1 LWNIS
6 VSFINDAFILVYNSC
21 TADCASNNDDDS
33 SEKMRPQAVVL
44 VLLRPMLL
52 LLVVMAIGG
61 GKLSFVRNYDV
72 VNGFTIPRHT
82 KPILPMIRKLNHR
95 HRTHTALLRSSAAE
109 DEDDF
114 EADDMYT
121 GSDDMDID
129 ASSASTTLNS
139 HSYIDH
145 VPCKIQVI
153 GVGGGGGN
161 AVNHMIQQQDD
172 RLQGV
177 TFYAINTD
185 AQALSQS
192 NVPNVVNIGKSL
204 TRGLG
209 AGGNPIIGK
218 EAALENAL
226 ELKKMMQG
234 SDLVFI
240 TAGMG
245 GGTGSG
251 AAPVVAE
258 IAKKECGCL
267 TVGIVTKPFAFEGR
281 RRMKQAEEAIE
292 QLRLRVDT
300 LIVVSNDKLLQLVED
315 DTPMVDAF
323 VIADSILRQGVI
335 VCFL

>member
-1 LWNIS
+1 
-6 VSFINDAFILVYNSC
+6 
-21 TADCASNNDDDS
+21 
-33 SEKMRPQAVVL
+33 MRPQAV

-52 LLVVMAIGG
+52 LLFVMAIGG
-61 GKLSFVRNYDV
+61 GKLSFVRKFDV
-72 VNGFTIPRHT
+72 VNGFTIPKRT
-82 KPILPMIRKLNHR
+82 KPILPMIRKLTHR
-95 HRTHTALLRSSAAE
+95 HRTHMALLRSSAAE
-109 DEDDF
+109 NEDDF
-114 EADDMYT
+114 EEDDMY
-121 GSDDMDID
+121 SDGMDID
-129 ASSASTTLNS
+129 AASTSTTLNS

-323 VIADSILRQGVI
+323 VTVDDILRQGVI
-335 VCFL
+335 VCFVFSEFIHKTLNTGTVAQSFANPLHAYVYRGYQK